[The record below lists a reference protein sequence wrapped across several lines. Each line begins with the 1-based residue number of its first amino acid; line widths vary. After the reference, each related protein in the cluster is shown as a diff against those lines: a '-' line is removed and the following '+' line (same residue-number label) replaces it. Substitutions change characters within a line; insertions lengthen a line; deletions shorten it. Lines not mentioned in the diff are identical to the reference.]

1 MNQLP
6 DHKIIESILKRIYES
21 NKLKIDLA
29 NNYSKHPEGYYTLL
43 NPVTSPAII
52 ATTATVSYS
61 INKDELSET
70 QKKLDM
76 ALIQTL
82 HNLVDMYK
90 ESANPCI
97 LNEIELVLEDY
108 IDSFCEGFE

>member
-6 DHKIIESILKRIYES
+6 DYKIIESILKRIYQS
-21 NKLKIDLA
+21 NKLKIDEA
-29 NNYSKHPEGYYTLL
+29 NNYAKHPEGYYTQLTQV
-43 NPVTSPAII
+43 NPVVTAI
-52 ATTATVSYS
+52 TYS
-61 INKDELSET
+61 INKDKLSET

-76 ALIQTL
+76 ELIQTL

-97 LNEIELVLEDY
+97 LNEIELVLEEY
-108 IDSFCEGFE
+108 IDSLCDRFE